1 MLSEQEIRDNIG
13 KRIKV
18 NVGNMIIEGLLG
30 YYGQP
35 RYTNIASLPSN
46 VREFL
51 DQGNQMHLFDLKF
64 FYLDGREIPSDKKGV
79 GYYVLK
85 VNDFP
90 NLDVQIIE

>member
-46 VREFL
+46 VREYL
-51 DQGNQMHLFDLKF
+51 DQVIKCI
-64 FYLDGREIPSDKKGV
+64 YLI
-79 GYYVLK
+79 
-85 VNDFP
+85 
-90 NLDVQIIE
+90 

>member
-1 MLSEQEIRDNIG
+1 
-13 KRIKV
+13 
-18 NVGNMIIEGLLG
+18 
-30 YYGQP
+30 
-35 RYTNIASLPSN
+35 
-46 VREFL
+46 
-51 DQGNQMHLFDLKF
+51 MHLFDLKF